1 MTSRVLI
8 PPHVS
13 VLQISSVW
21 RIARACLNP
30 LLVHSNEMPLD
41 IYNSPDKDW
50 PDEVSEALLKI
61 ARSGQLIF
69 VRQLM
74 AESDLE
80 EQLFP
85 LVRAIDYLKTG
96 DAALIEKL
104 SPEVKGIVEKVVET
118 LRTVTQD
125 AAVPQA

>member
-1 MTSRVLI
+1 
-8 PPHVS
+8 
-13 VLQISSVW
+13 
-21 RIARACLNP
+21 
-30 LLVHSNEMPLD
+30 MPLD

-125 AAVPQA
+125 AAVPPA

>member
-1 MTSRVLI
+1 V
-8 PPHVS
+8 HVS
-13 VLQISSVW
+13 PSPD
-21 RIARACLNP
+21 P
-30 LLVHSNEMPLD
+30 LLVHSNEIPLD
-41 IYNSPDKDW
+41 IYSSADKDW

-61 ARSGQLIF
+61 ARSEQFVF
-69 VRQLM
+69 VRRLM

-96 DAALIEKL
+96 DATLIEKL